1 MADVVVGGAVDVGV
15 VTRVVVGGAVGVGVV
30 TGVVV
35 GASGASV
42 SGDSVFTVMGLEC
55 TNTRVDGYITP
66 FFGLPT
72 ETEKDSLQLGK
83 DRDRTPLAKLP
94 L

>member
-1 MADVVVGGAVDVGV
+1 MTRGLADVVVGGAVDVGV

-42 SGDSVFTVMGLEC
+42 SGDSVEYNRSL
-55 TNTRVDGYITP
+55 
-66 FFGLPT
+66 
-72 ETEKDSLQLGK
+72 DS
-83 DRDRTPLAKLP
+83 P
-94 L
+94 